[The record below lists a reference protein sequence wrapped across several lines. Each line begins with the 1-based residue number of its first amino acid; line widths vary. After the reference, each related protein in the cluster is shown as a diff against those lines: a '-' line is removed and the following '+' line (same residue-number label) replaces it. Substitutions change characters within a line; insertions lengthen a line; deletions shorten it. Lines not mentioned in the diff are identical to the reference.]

1 MNLIQQPIAVSPL
14 IQYDLAS
21 QQMRDLM
28 VQKAQ
33 LIQTIIKA
41 EDNILAAGM
50 AKEIRQH
57 TKAVEAKRVELTTPL
72 LEAQR
77 LIKAIADN
85 HTAPL
90 KMELGRIENLAT
102 DFAVKERDRVVAEE
116 NAKRAEFDRLD
127 KIRLQAEFDAK
138 KLANE
143 AMAVSGTFEQM
154 DNAVIAEKKA
164 FEAIAA
170 VQSVI
175 AAPAPVVN
183 RVSGQQFK
191 KELKFEV
198 LDILEVF
205 KARPELCSLEIKPSA
220 VKATCVPEMP
230 VPGLKLWWENK
241 TIFTS
246 R

>member
-57 TKAVEAKRVELTTPL
+57 TKAVESKRVELTTPL

-138 KLANE
+138 KLAE
-143 AMAVSGTFEQM
+143 KATTFEQL
-154 DNAVIAEKKA
+154 DNAIVAEEKVTA
-164 FEAIAA
+164 AMEA